1 MNDKMEIDF
10 QRNYF
15 TFKRHSR
22 LKRTQ
27 GQGDCD
33 KFCVFNFGC
42 FTFLSNT
49 YNNMKYLNRPRN
61 SNHLYVSFLFPLP
74 SEGVFMTMDLF
85 WIIQSYLMFLNSS
98 SIALETNKN

>member
-61 SNHLYVSFLFPLP
+61 SNHLYFVFASSA
-74 SEGVFMTMDLF
+74 SEGVFTMLDLF